1 MRTPSRI
8 LGLTLLMLASLTTT
22 VSAGKV
28 KAYPGHKVDINSYR
42 TYQWFPPRVM
52 TKAGIIEDHPANPV
66 LKEAVGREIS
76 QRGLSEVADDA
87 DLQIQAWVLT
97 ESVPQLEAVI
107 IANVVVEAGTYMT
120 LGDPVATIGRYNR
133 QGTLY
138 LNLIDR
144 LAKKSAWFAM
154 VTDSLPNGTL
164 NPEQIRAKLDKA
176 AADIFKKYP
185 VKKK

>member
-1 MRTPSRI
+1 MRTSYR
-8 LGLTLLMLASLTTT
+8 TLCSVLLASTCLMPP
-22 VSAGKV
+22 VRAAKV
-28 KAYPGHKVDINSYR
+28 KTQGGKNLSQYE
-42 TYQWFPPRVM
+42 TYQWFPPRVL
-52 TKAGIIEDHPANPV
+52 TKVGLEENHVANPV
-66 LKEAVGREIS
+66 LKEAVGRELS

>member
-1 MRTPSRI
+1 V
-8 LGLTLLMLASLTTT
+8 
-22 VSAGKV
+22 VSAARDDQGRD
-28 KAYPGHKVDINSYR
+28 YRGSPGDSS
-42 TYQWFPPRVM
+42 P
-52 TKAGIIEDHPANPV
+52 E
-66 LKEAVGREIS
+66 GRELS